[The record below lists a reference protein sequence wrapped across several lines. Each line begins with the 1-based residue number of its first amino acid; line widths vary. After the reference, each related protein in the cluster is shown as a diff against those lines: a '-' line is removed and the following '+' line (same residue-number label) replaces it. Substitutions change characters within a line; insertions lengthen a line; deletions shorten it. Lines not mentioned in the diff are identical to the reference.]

1 MTEGVANVESELYQQ
16 MRELEEQHWW
26 FVGRRA
32 IVASLLRSSKLPEN
46 ASLLDLGCGTGGNLA
61 MLSEFGQVV
70 GAERDQQAAQLAHQR
85 GVAPIV
91 RGSLP
96 DGLPLGNETFDCVT
110 LLDVLE
116 HIEDDRTT
124 LEAIHKLLLPAGV
137 LLITVPAFPFL
148 WGAHDVAHHHQRRY
162 RAKGLRQLL
171 EATGYEVTTLSYCNT
186 WLFPIAATV
195 RLLRRYFPAGDA
207 GADLSLPPVPI
218 NQLLAKLF
226 ASERHLL
233 RAGLPFGVS
242 LVVLAK
248 KPC

>member
-1 MTEGVANVESELYQQ
+1 MEAELYRQ
-16 MRELEEQHWW
+16 MRDLEDRHWW

-32 IVASLLRSSKLPEN
+32 IVASLLRSSGLPEG
-46 ASLLDLGCGTGGNLA
+46 ARMLDLGCGTGGNLS

-70 GAERDQQAAQLAHQR
+70 GAELDEHAAQLASER
-85 GVAPIV
+85 GCAPIV
-91 RGSLP
+91 RGTLP
-96 DGLPLGNETFDCVT
+96 DGLPLDTGVFHCVT

-116 HIEDDRTT
+116 HIDDDRAT
-124 LEAIHKLLLPAGV
+124 LETVNRLLAPAGQ

-171 EATGYEVTTLSYCNT
+171 ETTGYEITTLSYCNT
-186 WLFPIAATV
+186 WLFPVAAVV
-195 RLLRRYFPAGDA
+195 RLSRRCFPGREGDRGA
-207 GADLSLPPVPI
+207 GAELSLPPAPV
-218 NQLLAKLF
+218 NTLLAAVF

-233 RAGLPFGVS
+233 RMGLPFGVS

-248 KPC
+248 KPH

>member
-1 MTEGVANVESELYQQ
+1 MEAELYRQ
-16 MRELEEQHWW
+16 MRDLEDRHWW

-32 IVASLLRSSKLPEN
+32 IVASLLRGSDLPEG
-46 ASLLDLGCGTGGNLA
+46 ARMLDLGCGTGGNLA

-70 GAERDQQAAQLAHQR
+70 GAELDEHAAQLAQER
-85 GVAPIV
+85 GLAPVV
-91 RGSLP
+91 RGKLP
-96 DGLPLGNETFDCVT
+96 HGLPLDAGVFHCVT

-116 HIEDDRTT
+116 HIDDDRAT
-124 LEAIHKLLLPAGV
+124 LETVNGLLAPAGQ

-171 EATGYEVTTLSYCNT
+171 ETTGYEITTLSYCNT
-186 WLFPIAATV
+186 WLFPVAAVV
-195 RLLRRYFPAGDA
+195 RLLRRCFPSGSAGTE
-207 GADLSLPPVPI
+207 LSLPPAPA
-218 NQLLAKLF
+218 NTLLAALF

-233 RAGLPFGVS
+233 RIGLPFGVS

-248 KPC
+248 KRH